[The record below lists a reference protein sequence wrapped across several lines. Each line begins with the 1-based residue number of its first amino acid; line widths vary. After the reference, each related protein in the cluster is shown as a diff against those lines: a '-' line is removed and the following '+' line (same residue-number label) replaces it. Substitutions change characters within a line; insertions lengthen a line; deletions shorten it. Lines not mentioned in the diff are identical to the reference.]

1 MISVRDLSIMFSQ
14 HRSGSEVQALDRV
27 SLEVKEGEFLV
38 IIGPSGCGKT
48 TLLNCIAG
56 LVTPTSGD
64 VLIAGKP
71 VAGPGRDRAVVFQEY
86 ALFPWRTVWDN
97 IQFGLELA
105 CARKTCSKHEA
116 RGRITDAI
124 RLVGLEGFE
133 RHLPFQ
139 LSGGMRQRVGLAR
152 ALVIEP
158 QMLLMDEPFGA
169 IDAMTRELMQREL
182 LNIIART
189 GKTVLFVTHSINE
202 ALKLGDRIVMMTARP
217 GRIKAILSVDV
228 PKPRVGP
235 QAEHTLAD
243 LHFQIWSLL
252 EEEVRRAVQTITS

>member
-1 MISVRDLSIMFSQ
+1 MISISNLSVIFG
-14 HRSGSEVQALDRV
+14 HPDAGVGVQALDRV
-27 SLEVKEGEFLV
+27 SLEVREGEFLV

-48 TLLNCIAG
+48 TLLNCVAG
-56 LVTPTSGD
+56 LVTPTSGEVIMD
-64 VLIAGKP
+64 GKR
-71 VAGPGRDRAVVFQEY
+71 VEGPGPDRAVVFQEY

-105 CARKTCSKHEA
+105 CARKSCPKDEA
-116 RGRITDAI
+116 RSRIADAI

-152 ALVIEP
+152 ALVVEP
-158 QMLLMDEPFGA
+158 ETLLMDEPFGA

-189 GKTVLFVTHSINE
+189 SKTVVFVTHSIDE
-202 ALKLGDRIVMMTARP
+202 GLKLGDRIVMMTARP
-217 GRIKAILSVDV
+217 GRNKAILSIDL
-228 PKPRVGP
+228 PKPRVGTE
-235 QAEHTLAD
+235 AEHALAD
-243 LHFQIWSLL
+243 LHHQIWSLL
-252 EEEVRRAVQTITS
+252 EEEAQQAVQTGD